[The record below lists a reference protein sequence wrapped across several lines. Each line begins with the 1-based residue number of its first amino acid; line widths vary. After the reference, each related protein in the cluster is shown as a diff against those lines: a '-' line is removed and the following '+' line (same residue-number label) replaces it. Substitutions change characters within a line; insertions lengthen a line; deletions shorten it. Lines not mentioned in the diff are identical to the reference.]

1 MVVVF
6 VVHFL
11 TPLSFFRRN
20 GLYIAQFPR
29 KLKTGC
35 RKGPTSDAV
44 ENLTVG
50 SHKQPSRMR
59 YNSAVPRSRRD
70 STPAERFSPRL
81 GREHTAFRLSHKMSN
96 RYQTKKQNLARIA
109 IVYF

>member
-59 YNSAVPRSRRD
+59 YNSAVPRSRGHA
-70 STPAERFSPRL
+70 S
-81 GREHTAFRLSHKMSN
+81 GKAFFAPW
-96 RYQTKKQNLARIA
+96 T
-109 IVYF
+109 